1 MRGNSYLLLA
11 LCLCFVALLKA
22 TPVLEANDD
31 VAQKVISA
39 LNNALNFYHRD
50 FRSINLDGIFGLRV
64 AQGAFLSILND
75 VQDGQL
81 RLEDHILKQVKG
93 LYNKASM
100 IGQHSIPFLKKSAPE
115 YFEKFKKQ
123 VSDPWLSFKPFT
135 NKQLQKRIY
144 DPQQKRH
151 FVSFDEAQ
159 SDKCMAEI
167 TGTGASSNSSQPC
180 QVSDECWRLIS
191 SEGAQGYTLTHQALF
206 LQLGEVQGCTQVLLK
221 RLEES
226 NIEGGLEQIYNR
238 ICSDMYPEMTAM
250 EQKGQSS
257 MHRDLYMEQAMV
269 CGSIGYRDFLSQGRL
284 KQILS
289 WQRKDGCFSEITY
302 EAEDE
307 ENDNNYYKDE
317 GDAQQNDFTAV
328 EKNGNFPVKSSLMH
342 ENSKLLRKPLSVNKR
357 TMRSLL
363 VEKELNDGCL
373 SHLAGVATG
382 LLGLYLRWVLYPQSH
397 VRQPIPKLEA
407 NNKLQDELYA
417 NRNLGGLISKQERQ
431 LHQLKQD
438 FSQLGHLVQMRRT
451 SMVDNGAEE
460 ALQKEESPGSFP
472 WTVFFICVC
481 SILLVLSVIFMKG
494 TKRALNIVEATV
506 ANARKRTHII

>member
-1 MRGNSYLLLA
+1 MVFTKVVSINIDRILLLSFI
-11 LCLCFVALLKA
+11 LTIDHYCLL
-22 TPVLEANDD
+22 
-31 VAQKVISA
+31 I
-39 LNNALNFYHRD
+39 
-50 FRSINLDGIFGLRV
+50 
-64 AQGAFLSILND
+64 GAFLSILND
-75 VQDGQL
+75 VRDGQL
-81 RLEDHILKQVKG
+81 RLEDHVLKQVKR
-93 LYNKASM
+93 LYNKAS
-100 IGQHSIPFLKKSAPE
+100 IISQHSLPFLKKSAPE

-191 SEGAQGYTLTHQALF
+191 SEGARGYTLTHQALF

-342 ENSKLLRKPLSVNKR
+342 ENSKLLRFV
-357 TMRSLL
+357 T
-363 VEKELNDGCL
+363 C
-373 SHLAGVATG
+373 
-382 LLGLYLRWVLYPQSH
+382 
-397 VRQPIPKLEA
+397 
-407 NNKLQDELYA
+407 NNYY
-417 NRNLGGLISKQERQ
+417 
-431 LHQLKQD
+431 
-438 FSQLGHLVQMRRT
+438 
-451 SMVDNGAEE
+451 
-460 ALQKEESPGSFP
+460 
-472 WTVFFICVC
+472 
-481 SILLVLSVIFMKG
+481 
-494 TKRALNIVEATV
+494 
-506 ANARKRTHII
+506 